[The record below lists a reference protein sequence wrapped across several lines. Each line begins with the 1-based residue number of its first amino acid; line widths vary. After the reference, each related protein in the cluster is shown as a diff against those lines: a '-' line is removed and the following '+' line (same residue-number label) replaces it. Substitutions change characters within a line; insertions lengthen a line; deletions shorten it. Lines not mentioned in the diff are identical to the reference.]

1 MNESIA
7 KPLVSEP
14 LVSVVIV
21 NWNYQKFVAQ
31 AINSVKNQ
39 TYVRWECVIV
49 DNGSSDQSV
58 EVIKRTIEGDD
69 RFKLLSLKRNLG
81 HFAGAMTALEYTTGR
96 LIAFLDADDYYLP
109 QFLSSHVQAHM
120 SAIKPTAFTSSNAFM
135 VDSHENLISGGL
147 QRFDASD
154 ERFKKNLPRN
164 PLLLATGVTPEYYDR
179 LANGTYFGGED
190 LGYWYWQH
198 GSSNVLRRELIDI
211 LKPAIDGDIPFGG
224 VDTYF
229 LIPLSAITGV
239 TVMDTPLSAYRLHET
254 NDWSRIPQFN
264 GVLAGNLD
272 AYARN
277 KVLKRLLITTL
288 IEKAEILSSIIN
300 PSYRYFRFLEI
311 VFHHSGE
318 IVLLGQESAFSNDQ
332 VIDALSKKIPFLVD
346 TFGIISVYHEFRKMM
361 PYATLHRLISRN
373 YEGRKRRQLLLVLW
387 NKELNAKVKSLIRRI
402 LFFRR

>member
-1 MNESIA
+1 MNDLIA
-7 KPLVSEP
+7 EP

-21 NWNYQKFVAQ
+21 NWNYQQFVAQ

-39 TYVRWECVIV
+39 TYARWECVIV
-49 DNGSSDQSV
+49 DNGSSDHSI
-58 EVIKRTIEGDD
+58 EVINRTIEGDD
-69 RFKLLSLKRNLG
+69 RFKLLSLERNIG
-81 HFAGAMTALEYTTGR
+81 HFAGAMTALEHTTGR
-96 LIAFLDADDYYLP
+96 LVAFLDADDYYLP
-109 QFLSSHVQAHM
+109 QFLSSHVQVHV

-135 VDSHENLISGGL
+135 VDSHNNLISGGL
-147 QRFDASD
+147 QRFDEKD
-154 ERFKKNLPRN
+154 ERFKKNLPKK
-164 PLLLATGVTPEYYDR
+164 PLLLVSGVTSEYYDC
-179 LANGTYFGGED
+179 LMNGTYFGGED

-211 LKPAIDGDIPFGG
+211 LKPTIEGDIPFGG

-229 LIPLSAITGV
+229 LIPLSAITGA
-239 TVMDTPLSAYRLHET
+239 TVMDTSLSAYRLHET

-277 KVLKRLLITTL
+277 KVLKRLLIATL

-318 IVLLGQESAFSNDQ
+318 IVLLGQESAFSSNQ
-332 VIDALSKKIPFLVD
+332 IIDALSKKMPFFVE
-346 TFGIISVYHEFRKMM
+346 TFGIGSVYQEFRKMV
-361 PYATLHRLISRN
+361 PYKKLHLIIARN
-373 YEGRKRRQLLLVLW
+373 YEGRKRWRLLFFLW
-387 NKELNAKVKSLIRRI
+387 NKEFNSKLKKIGRRI
-402 LFFRR
+402 LFFRK